1 MTSPSPAPSVSP
13 LSYSGVIRITMF
25 VLKHW
30 VFLEDIWNF
39 KKWKSLIIDETCWM
53 LCKAMLRGMITLL
66 PK

>member
-13 LSYSGVIRITMF
+13 LSYSGVIRIKMF
-25 VLKHW
+25 VLNHW

-39 KKWKSLIIDETCWM
+39 KKWKSLTIDETCWM
-53 LCKAMLRGMITLL
+53 LCKAMVKETITLL